1 MAVKH
6 CTSTQEPIADM
17 LGNIEKSLAQKILEE
32 FYGGDESRIPTIDY
46 LAPEPKIAD
55 PTLLARNHISHSV
68 ESTQEGGEKHVYN
81 INGVLPPTG
90 DWLDVL
96 AGPKLGWLQAFL
108 SNVSIQHGD
117 QSIPNPVKRVLAP
130 RHGQRVEL
138 SLNKDGSPVSLPTI
152 PLFPGLELTLY
163 SLSTIAQT
171 RRLRWSLDLSPAKLD
186 ISRNS
191 VFPLI
196 RTFPFSPSLVVPS
209 SFVCVSPSLPQSVI
223 DLSLSLLS
231 S

>member
-17 LGNIEKSLAQKILEE
+17 LGNIEKSLAQKILKE

-46 LAPEPKIAD
+46 LAPEPKLAD
-55 PTLLARNHISHSV
+55 PTLLARNHISHTV

-138 SLNKDGSPVSLPTI
+138 SLNKDGSPVSSLL
-152 PLFPGLELTLY
+152 LFVSPSEHVLTLLTLCSSNST
-163 SLSTIAQT
+163 SLVVSKYLNKQKIRHIAN
-171 RRLRWSLDLSPAKLD
+171 LFS
-186 ISRNS
+186 
-191 VFPLI
+191 LI
-196 RTFPFSPSLVVPS
+196 RTFSLFPSLVVLF
-209 SFVCVSPSLPQSVI
+209 SFVCFPPP
-223 DLSLSLLS
+223 LLNL
-231 S
+231 